1 MTQGNLLRKQN
12 WKVSIQKEN
21 MSFIRNIKVISY
33 KLTEISYL
41 VSIIEYQWCTLAKF
55 VQSNPLSIS
64 LLREFCEIELAL
76 NYLTFLSLSY

>member
-41 VSIIEYQWCTLAKF
+41 VSIIEYQ
-55 VQSNPLSIS
+55 
-64 LLREFCEIELAL
+64 
-76 NYLTFLSLSY
+76 